1 MLKKTMAILMSC
13 AFLGTSVPA
22 WAAVSAV
29 SAPVRTVTRTE
40 QSVTVE
46 CPVVTGGTKA
56 ATDKINSALS
66 SKVASFVS
74 EASTLGGGKVH
85 YDVHR
90 ANDNVISLTLV
101 MTPEMGVEETQGMTF
116 DRKTGELRPLSYYY
130 SGTDLEN
137 RTQSGLQYLYDVDP
151 AKAKALPD
159 TYMSMTM
166 EASSVFTTLVPFSIR
181 ARAK

>member
-66 SKVASFVS
+66 SNC
-74 EASTLGGGKVH
+74 L
-85 YDVHR
+85 
-90 ANDNVISLTLV
+90 
-101 MTPEMGVEETQGMTF
+101 
-116 DRKTGELRPLSYYY
+116 
-130 SGTDLEN
+130 
-137 RTQSGLQYLYDVDP
+137 LYTSDAAD
-151 AKAKALPD
+151 D
-159 TYMSMTM
+159 
-166 EASSVFTTLVPFSIR
+166 
-181 ARAK
+181 